1 MYMHIFT
8 DGFTSVSLSNG
19 NLRVKLAQNGPD
31 NEPVEVATLI
41 VPVASAPNFVN
52 GLANALQQLEE
63 QIKAKQAEMA
73 VEGAAKPN

>member
-1 MYMHIFT
+1 
-8 DGFTSVSLSNG
+8 
-19 NLRVKLAQNGPD
+19 
-31 NEPVEVATLI
+31 LI

>member
-1 MYMHIFT
+1 MHIFT

-41 VPVASAPNFVN
+41 VPAASAPSFVN
-52 GLANALQQLEE
+52 GLSNALQQLEE
-63 QIKAKQAEMA
+63 QIKSKQSEM
-73 VEGAAKPN
+73 VIEGSAKPN

>member
-1 MYMHIFT
+1 MHIFT

-41 VPVASAPNFVN
+41 VPATHQRQASAKPCPMLYNSS
-52 GLANALQQLEE
+52 GE
-63 QIKAKQAEMA
+63 QIKSKQSRD
-73 VEGAAKPN
+73 GD

>member
-1 MYMHIFT
+1 MHIFT

-41 VPVASAPNFVN
+41 VPAASAPSFVN
-52 GLANALQQLEE
+52 GLANALQKLEE
-63 QIKAKQAEMA
+63 QIKSKQSEMG
-73 VEGAAKPN
+73 VEVSAKPN

>member
-1 MYMHIFT
+1 MHIFT

-41 VPVASAPNFVN
+41 VPAASAPSFVN
-52 GLANALQQLEE
+52 GLANALQKLEE
-63 QIKAKQAEMA
+63 QIKSKQSEMG
-73 VEGAAKPN
+73 VEGSAKPN

>member
-1 MYMHIFT
+1 MHIFT

-41 VPVASAPNFVN
+41 VPAASAPSFVN

-63 QIKAKQAEMA
+63 QIKAKQAEM
-73 VEGAAKPN
+73 VIEGSSKPN

>member
-1 MYMHIFT
+1 MHIFT

-31 NEPVEVATLI
+31 NEPIEVATLI
-41 VPVASAPNFVN
+41 VPASSAPSFIN

-63 QIKAKQAEMA
+63 QIKAKQSET
-73 VEGAAKPN
+73 VVKGTTKPN

>member
-1 MYMHIFT
+1 MHIFT

-41 VPVASAPNFVN
+41 VPAASAPNFVN

-63 QIKAKQAEMA
+63 QIKAKQAEVA
-73 VEGAAKPN
+73 VEGEAKPN

>member
-1 MYMHIFT
+1 MHIFT
-8 DGFTSVSLSNG
+8 DGFTSVSLTNG

-41 VPVASAPNFVN
+41 VPASTAPSFVN
-52 GLANALQQLEE
+52 GLVNALNQLEE
-63 QIKAKQAEMA
+63 QIKSKQAEVA

>member
-1 MYMHIFT
+1 MHIFT

-41 VPVASAPNFVN
+41 VPAASAPSFVN
-52 GLANALQQLEE
+52 GLTNALQQLEE
-63 QIKAKQAEMA
+63 QIKAKQSEMV
-73 VEGAAKPN
+73 VEGTKPN